1 MNMNP
6 CSQFVTKNSTGVG
19 IARLVLFL
27 LTLTKIHRRDGLP
40 FIGHEAILEEKTR

>member
-6 CSQFVTKNSTGVG
+6 CSQFVTKNSTGMG
-19 IARLVLFL
+19 IALVLFL

-40 FIGHEAILEEKTR
+40 FIGQEAILEEKTR